1 LGQDPAFHILAGGLF
16 LGAFFMATDYV
27 TTPITGR
34 GKVIFG
40 LGAGIIVV
48 VIRMFGGFPEGV
60 LFSILIMNGF
70 TPLIDRVTKPRIY
83 GTKARFPWR
92 VMG

>member
-1 LGQDPAFHILAGGLF
+1 
-16 LGAFFMATDYV
+16 M
-27 TTPITGR
+27 TGR

-48 VIRMFGGFPEGV
+48 AIRMFGGFPEGV

-70 TPLIDRVTKPRIY
+70 TPLIDRATRPRVY
-83 GTKARFPWR
+83 GVKARFLWR
-92 VMG
+92 